1 MISYRPVSL
10 AEYDPLWTDKFE
22 IEKQNLLR
30 TAGEFFT
37 QIEHIGSTAI
47 PGMIA
52 KPTIDILASITS
64 LQETESLIKIIAPMG
79 YIYVP
84 EFEDE
89 LPERRYFY
97 KDRIHEDTFHLHVVE
112 MDSSFWKR
120 HIALR
125 DYLRAHP
132 DEADAYAEL
141 KTLLAKEHMADRDAY
156 TNGKSNFIHRIEI
169 LATGKSSK

>member
-1 MISYRPVSL
+1 MTRNRPVIL
-10 AEYDPLWTDKFE
+10 AEYDPLWTDKFK

-30 TAGEFFT
+30 AAGEFFIC
-37 QIEHIGSTAI
+37 IEHIGSTAI

-52 KPTIDILASITS
+52 KPTIDILAAITS
-64 LQETESLIKIIAPMG
+64 LQETKSLIQAIAPMG
-79 YIYVP
+79 YIYIP
-84 EFEDE
+84 ELEEE

-97 KDRIHEDTFHLHVVE
+97 KERTHEDAFHLHVVE

-120 HIALR
+120 HIAFR

-141 KTLLAKEHMADRDAY
+141 KIMLAKEHLADRDAY
-156 TNGKSNFIHRIEI
+156 TDGKSSFVHRIEI